1 MGDKIKNSKIAAF
14 IKEKQVFIKYIFV
27 AGSSFL
33 LDLGLF
39 TLFSNLLA
47 TILQNVSILV
57 STVFARV
64 ISSFF
69 NYVLNRNVVFSSD
82 DKKVMDKTTLVK
94 YYVLVIVQMLIS
106 AALVTVIFNL
116 SGWNKTLIK
125 MPVDVVIFIVNYIIQ
140 KKVIFNK

>member
-1 MGDKIKNSKIAAF
+1 MGDKIKNNKIAAF

-82 DKKVMDKTTLVK
+82 DKKVMDKTTLIK
-94 YYVLVIVQMLIS
+94 YYALVIVQMLIS

>member
-1 MGDKIKNSKIAAF
+1 MGDKIKNSKIVAF

-39 TLFSNLLA
+39 TLFSNLLV

-82 DKKVMDKTTLVK
+82 DKKVMDKTTIIK
-94 YYVLVIVQMLIS
+94 YYALVIVQMLIS

>member
-1 MGDKIKNSKIAAF
+1 MGDKIKNSKLVAF

-57 STVFARV
+57 STVIARV

-82 DKKVMDKTTLVK
+82 DKKVMDKTTLIK
-94 YYVLVIVQMLIS
+94 YYALVIVQMLVS

>member
-1 MGDKIKNSKIAAF
+1 MGDKIKNSKLVAF
-14 IKEKQVFIKYIFV
+14 IKEKQIFIKYIFV

-57 STVFARV
+57 STVIARV

-94 YYVLVIVQMLIS
+94 YYALVIVQMLIS

>member
-1 MGDKIKNSKIAAF
+1 MGDKIKNSKISAF

-82 DKKVMDKTTLVK
+82 DKKVMDKTTLIK
-94 YYVLVIVQMLIS
+94 YYALVIVQMLIS

>member
-1 MGDKIKNSKIAAF
+1 M
-14 IKEKQVFIKYIFV
+14 
-27 AGSSFL
+27 
-33 LDLGLF
+33 
-39 TLFSNLLA
+39 LA

-94 YYVLVIVQMLIS
+94 YYALVIVQMLIS

>member
-1 MGDKIKNSKIAAF
+1 MGDKIKNSEIAAF

-82 DKKVMDKTTLVK
+82 DKKVMDKTTIIK
-94 YYVLVIVQMLIS
+94 YYALVIVQMLIS

>member
-14 IKEKQVFIKYIFV
+14 IKEKYIFV

-82 DKKVMDKTTLVK
+82 DKKVMDKTTLIK
-94 YYVLVIVQMLIS
+94 YYALVIVQMLIS